1 MLRLNTI
8 RKKKKPLLT
17 PLNINKHI
25 KQAFSPSLS
34 GQNQCVAL
42 VIYII
47 ALLLKIKERVTQS
60 KTFTQKNGKPSLF
73 SYQSMGS
80 ASKAKNKSNKIAKEG
95 K

>member
-60 KTFTQKNGKPSLF
+60 KLLLKT
-73 SYQSMGS
+73 MGS
-80 ASKAKNKSNKIAKEG
+80 QVYSVIKAWVQLVKQKINQTK
-95 K
+95 